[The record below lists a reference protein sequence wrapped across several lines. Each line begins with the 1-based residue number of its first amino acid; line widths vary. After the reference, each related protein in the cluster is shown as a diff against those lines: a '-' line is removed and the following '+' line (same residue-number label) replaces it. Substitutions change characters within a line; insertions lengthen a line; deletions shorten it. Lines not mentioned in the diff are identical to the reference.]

1 MAWNE
6 PGGGK
11 QRDPWKDGGGGGP
24 SPDFDALWKRI
35 TGFFG
40 RLFGGGG
47 GNGGGGGFVVA
58 ALGILIAWLVL
69 DCWTVVNAS
78 QSGVVLR
85 FGEFSRVMAPGFNLK
100 WPRPV
105 ETVIKVDAKNVRAT
119 SDQVRMLT
127 KDENIVLVDF
137 NVQYTVAD
145 PEHFLFSV
153 RDPDETIKQ
162 AAESAVREVI
172 GAAGLSSIMP
182 DQLVQADVEGKADAD
197 PSKANPDPAKPD
209 PSKPDT
215 DPSKAVPPGNP
226 SAELAGQA
234 KKVLQQTLDR
244 YDTGL
249 TVTQLNFQNVR
260 PPQEVKEAFDDA
272 ISAREDR
279 QRSSNQADA
288 YAKRVIPEARGDAAR
303 ILAESEGYNAVR
315 IAKAQ
320 GESERFN
327 LIASEYKLAP
337 EVTRKRLYIETMQQ
351 VLKESSKVIDFSGGK
366 NILYLPLDA
375 NRGNAPGQTVE
386 AVAPTLA
393 TPEPGKG
400 GH

>member
-24 SPDFDALWKRI
+24 SPDFDALLKRI

-47 GNGGGGGFVVA
+47 NGGGGGFVIA
-58 ALGILIAWLVL
+58 AIGILIAWLVL

-137 NVQYTVAD
+137 NVQYTVAN

-172 GAAGLSSIMP
+172 GASGLSSIMP
-182 DQLVQADVEGKADAD
+182 DQLVQADVEAKADAD
-197 PSKANPDPAKPD
+197 PAKAAPATPAA
-209 PSKPDT
+209 P
-215 DPSKAVPPGNP
+215 AAPPGNP

-288 YAKRVIPEARGDAAR
+288 YSKRVIPEARGDAAR
-303 ILAESEGYNAVR
+303 ILAESQGYNSER

-351 VLKESSKVIDFSGGK
+351 VLKESNKVIDFTGGK
-366 NILYLPLDA
+366 NVLYLPLDSSK
-375 NRGNAPGQTVE
+375 GNAAQTVE
-386 AVAPTLA
+386 AVAPSLA
-393 TPEPGKG
+393 TQPEPGKG

>member
-6 PGGGK
+6 PGSGK
-11 QRDPWKDGGGGGP
+11 QRDPWKDGGGGGGP
-24 SPDFDALWKRI
+24 SPDFDAAFKRLSA
-35 TGFFG
+35 FFN

-47 GNGGGGGFVVA
+47 GGFAVA
-58 ALGILIAWLVL
+58 AFGILIAWLLL
-69 DCWTVVNAS
+69 DCWSVVNAS

-100 WPRPV
+100 WPRPI
-105 ETVIKVDAKNVRAT
+105 ETVMKVDAKNVRAT

-145 PEHFLFSV
+145 ATHYLFSV

-172 GAAGLSSIMP
+172 GASGLSSIMP
-182 DQLVQADVEGKADAD
+182 DQQQTQAQAAQTEADKDKKAPPAPAAVQI
-197 PSKANPDPAKPD
+197 
-209 PSKPDT
+209 
-215 DPSKAVPPGNP
+215 NP

-234 KKVLQQTLDR
+234 KKVLQATLDR

-249 TVTQLNFQNVR
+249 SVTQLNFQNVR

-279 QRSSNQADA
+279 QRRSNEADA
-288 YAKRVIPEARGDAAR
+288 YAKRVIPEARGEAAR
-303 ILAESEGYNAVR
+303 IVAESEGYKAER
-315 IAKAQ
+315 IAKAEGDGQ
-320 GESERFN
+320 RFN
-327 LIASEYKLAP
+327 LIASEYKAAP
-337 EVTRKRLYIETMQQ
+337 EVTRKRLYLETMQK
-351 VLKESSKVIDFSGGK
+351 VLSETSKVVDLSGGK
-366 NILYLPLDA
+366 NILYLPIDA
-375 NRGNAPGQTVE
+375 NRTPPPTAEAIAP
-386 AVAPTLA
+386 AVTA

-400 GH
+400 GR

>member
-24 SPDFDALWKRI
+24 SPDFDALFKRI

-47 GNGGGGGFVVA
+47 NGGGGGFVIA
-58 ALGILIAWLVL
+58 AIGILIAWLVL

-137 NVQYTVAD
+137 NVQYTVAN

-172 GAAGLSSIMP
+172 GASGLSSIMP
-182 DQLVQADVEGKADAD
+182 DQLVQADVEAKADAD
-197 PSKANPDPAKPD
+197 PAKAAPATPAA
-209 PSKPDT
+209 P
-215 DPSKAVPPGNP
+215 AAPPGNP

-288 YAKRVIPEARGDAAR
+288 YSKRVIPEARGDAAR
-303 ILAESEGYNAVR
+303 ILAESQGYNSER

-375 NRGNAPGQTVE
+375 NRGNPPQTVE
-386 AVAPTLA
+386 AIAPTLA

-400 GH
+400 AH

>member
-24 SPDFDALWKRI
+24 SPDFDALFKRI

-47 GNGGGGGFVVA
+47 NNGGGGFVIA
-58 ALGILIAWLVL
+58 AIGILIAWLVL

-137 NVQYTVAD
+137 NVQYTVAN

-172 GAAGLSSIMP
+172 GASGLSSIMP
-182 DQLVQADVEGKADAD
+182 DQLVQADVEAKADAD
-197 PSKANPDPAKPD
+197 PAKAAPATPAA
-209 PSKPDT
+209 P
-215 DPSKAVPPGNP
+215 AAPPGNP

-279 QRSSNQADA
+279 QRRSNEDDA
-288 YAKRVIPEARGDAAR
+288 YAKSVIPNARGDAAC
-303 ILAESEGYNAVR
+303 ILAEAEGY
-315 IAKAQ
+315 KA
-320 GESERFN
+320 ERVATAEGDAQRFS
-327 LIASEYKLAP
+327 LIAAEYKASP
-337 EVTRKRLYIETMQQ
+337 EVTRKRLYIETMQK
-351 VLKESSKVIDFSGGK
+351 VLAESNKVIDLSGGK
-366 NILYLPLDA
+366 NLLYLPIDV
-375 NRGNAPGQTVE
+375 GKAPPVE
-386 AVAPTLA
+386 AVAPA
-393 TPEPGKG
+393 VVTPDANGKG
-400 GH
+400 GR

>member
-11 QRDPWKDGGGGGP
+11 QRDPWKDGGGGGS
-24 SPDFDALWKRI
+24 SPDFDALMKRLN
-35 TGFFG
+35 GLLG

-47 GNGGGGGFVVA
+47 GGGAGSGGGGGFLIA
-58 ALGILIAWLVL
+58 AIGILIAWLVL
-69 DCWTVVNAS
+69 DCWTVINAS

-85 FGEFSRVMAPGFNLK
+85 FGEYSRTMAPGFNLK
-100 WPRPV
+100 WPRPI
-105 ETVIKVDAKNVRAT
+105 ESVIKVDAKAVRAT

-145 PEHFLFSV
+145 PQHFLFSV

-182 DQLVQADVEGKADAD
+182 DQLVQADVEG
-197 PSKANPDPAKPD
+197 ANATEPKP
-209 PSKPDT
+209 P
-215 DPSKAVPPGNP
+215 VGNP

-249 TVTQLNFQNVR
+249 AVTQLNFQNVR

-303 ILAESEGYNAVR
+303 ILAESQGYNAER

-320 GESERFN
+320 GEGERFN
-327 LIASEYKLAP
+327 LIASEYKNAP

-351 VLKESSKVIDFSGGK
+351 VLKESSKVIDYTGGK
-366 NILYLPLDA
+366 NVLYLPL
-375 NRGNAPGQTVE
+375 NGNKGGGVPAVE
-386 AVAPTLA
+386 AVTPALPA
-393 TPEPGKG
+393 TPDNGKG